1 MFISSDIAPDSSRVQ
16 KGGGI
21 IVDTPILADYAILY
35 AGNQRQK
42 VFKTLLQA
50 AHNAHV
56 PAVQSKFV
64 HDCLSRGKMLDPA
77 DYLYEPELKRK
88 RRRSVSVR
96 SVESEDDASE
106 IDEAERKRLAK
117 NARQTERRHRMALEQ
132 VATQNSSPS
141 LRSVKPP
148 KPTPKRAMSVDANYP
163 RATDGPRTPS
173 PPPESTRE
181 TCPQG
186 YKFSRAENDFALQ
199 FAKTLIDRD
208 YKISQTVVVNAI
220 HKKVS
225 GTRRP
230 TKSLF

>member
-1 MFISSDIAPDSSRVQ
+1 
-16 KGGGI
+16 
-21 IVDTPILADYAILY
+21 LANYAILY

-50 AHNAHV
+50 AHTANV

-64 HDCLSRGKMLDPA
+64 HDCLSMGKILDPA
-77 DYLYEPELKRK
+77 NYLYEPELKRK
-88 RRRSVSVR
+88 RRRSASVK
-96 SVESEDDASE
+96 SVESESEDEASE
-106 IDEAERKRLAK
+106 IDEVERRRLARNAQQAERRL
-117 NARQTERRHRMALEQ
+117 RMKIEQ
-132 VATQNSSPS
+132 ANQNSSPP
-141 LRSVKPP
+141 LGSVKPR
-148 KPTPKRAMSVDANYP
+148 KPTLKRAKSVDANYP

-173 PPPESTRE
+173 PPPESSRE

-199 FAKTLIDRD
+199 FAKTLLDRD
-208 YKISQTVVVNAI
+208 YKISQSAVVNAI

-225 GTRRP
+225 GLRRP

>member
-1 MFISSDIAPDSSRVQ
+1 LFIFIDIACDSPRVQ

-21 IVDTPILADYAILY
+21 IVDTPTLANYAILY
-35 AGNQRQK
+35 AGSQRQK

-50 AHNAHV
+50 AHTANV

-64 HDCLSRGKMLDPA
+64 HDCLSRGKILDPA
-77 DYLYEPELKRK
+77 NYIYEPELKRK
-88 RRRSVSVR
+88 RRRSASVR
-96 SVESEDDASE
+96 SVESESEDDASE
-106 IDEAERKRLAK
+106 IDKAERKRLAK
-117 NARQTERRHRMALEQ
+117 NARQTEKRFRMKIGQA
-132 VATQNSSPS
+132 ANQNPP
-141 LRSVKPP
+141 LGSVKPP
-148 KPTPKRAMSVDANYP
+148 KPTPKRAKSVEANYP

-186 YKFSRAENDFALQ
+186 YKFSQPENEFALQ

-208 YKISQTVVVNAI
+208 YKISQSAVVNAI

-225 GTRRP
+225 GFRRP
-230 TKSLF
+230 TKSRF